1 MSRLLF
7 EKYYSMLAGVRGK
20 CEIRVGNLLI
30 MTLDPRK
37 RDESEIGWTF
47 LFGGGEGGGGGLSH
61 LHPPSELLP
70 RAGKATFLAPEE

>member
-1 MSRLLF
+1 
-7 EKYYSMLAGVRGK
+7 MLAGVRGK

-47 LFGGGEGGGGGLSH
+47 LFWGGEGGV
-61 LHPPSELLP
+61 PSSSP
-70 RAGKATFLAPEE
+70 VRSAPASRKSNFLAPEEE